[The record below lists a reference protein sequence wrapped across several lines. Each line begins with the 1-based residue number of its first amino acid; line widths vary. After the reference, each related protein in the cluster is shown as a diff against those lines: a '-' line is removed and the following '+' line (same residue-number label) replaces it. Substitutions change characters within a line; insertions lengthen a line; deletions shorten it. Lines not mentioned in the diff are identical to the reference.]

1 MAALTPYIP
10 SRLSRRTE
18 PFGELSLS
26 EFEVVAS
33 MDEPPSECMQ
43 YMGQQ
48 QSYSYGSFDYWFS
61 FSYSFTDFLN
71 WMFTEFDADGSGGL
85 NLAELMTAIIAE
97 SPTVPPESVVQC
109 AFGMHD
115 VDGNGELSLE
125 EFAAFVD
132 GFDESVS
139 MCFGSS
145 YSYGS
150 FEYAFSFSFSD
161 MDPAALFGQFDADG
175 SASLNLGEFQVLINS
190 GFTNGGPDY
199 PMEFISC
206 AFNFLDTQGR
216 CWRAFTHAGDV

>member
-1 MAALTPYIP
+1 MCI
-10 SRLSRRTE
+10 RDR
-18 PFGELSLS
+18 
-26 EFEVVAS
+26 
-33 MDEPPSECMQ
+33 
-43 YMGQQ
+43 
-48 QSYSYGSFDYWFS
+48 
-61 FSYSFTDFLN
+61 
-71 WMFTEFDADGSGGL
+71 
-85 NLAELMTAIIAE
+85 
-97 SPTVPPESVVQC
+97 C

-125 EFAAFVD
+125 EFAALVD

-150 FEYAFSFSFSD
+150 FEYAFSFSYTD
-161 MDPAALFGQFDADG
+161 MDPAALFGQVLLN
-175 SASLNLGEFQVLINS
+175 SALSD
-190 GFTNGGPDY
+190 GGPDY